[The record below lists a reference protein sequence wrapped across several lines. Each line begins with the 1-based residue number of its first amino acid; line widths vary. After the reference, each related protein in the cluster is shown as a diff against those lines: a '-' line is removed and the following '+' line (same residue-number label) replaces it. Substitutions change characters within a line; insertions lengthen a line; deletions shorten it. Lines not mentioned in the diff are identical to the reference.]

1 MQALDPVC
9 LGQGLVLCL
18 GAIAHITK
26 GGVADMDVSHI
37 GEMWSPSCVP
47 MFGFPMCLFLIHIKL
62 PI

>member
-1 MQALDPVC
+1 MQALEPVC

-37 GEMWSPSCVP
+37 GEM
-47 MFGFPMCLFLIHIKL
+47 
-62 PI
+62 